1 MDISAVSLRDGVLL
15 IASLFA
21 VYFVFQVLRLKKMN
35 AARKRSAALS
45 RNESEQ
51 ATSVAFSEP
60 SSATA
65 RSKARDDEAV
75 APTAES
81 GQRRFEEQVQ
91 RFGMESEF
99 QRMQQELI
107 GMRRELATLR
117 EDLDRLNAARS
128 VSPLYSEAM
137 SLAERGHDA
146 AGIAGRCGISI
157 AEAELVAALAR
168 NRGEFRDIEETEDMY
183 GRQEPTDDQRHAA

>member
-21 VYFVFQVLRLKKMN
+21 VYFVFQVLRLKKMT

-45 RNESEQ
+45 RDESEQ
-51 ATSVAFSEP
+51 ATSVAFNEP
-60 SSATA
+60 FGAAA
-65 RSKARDDEAV
+65 RSKVRDDEASA
-75 APTAES
+75 APAES
-81 GQRRFEEQVQ
+81 TQRRFEEQMQ

-183 GRQEPTDDQRHAA
+183 GRQEPTDDQRAA

>member
-1 MDISAVSLRDGVLL
+1 M
-15 IASLFA
+15 ASLFA
-21 VYFVFQVLRLKKMN
+21 VYFVLQVLRLKKMT
-35 AARKRSAALS
+35 AARKRSASLS
-45 RNESEQ
+45 RGESEQ

-60 SSATA
+60 FGVAA
-65 RSKARDDEAV
+65 RSKVRDDEAAV
-75 APTAES
+75 STAES
-81 GQRRFEEQVQ
+81 AQPRFEEQVQ

-107 GMRRELATLR
+107 GIRRELATLR